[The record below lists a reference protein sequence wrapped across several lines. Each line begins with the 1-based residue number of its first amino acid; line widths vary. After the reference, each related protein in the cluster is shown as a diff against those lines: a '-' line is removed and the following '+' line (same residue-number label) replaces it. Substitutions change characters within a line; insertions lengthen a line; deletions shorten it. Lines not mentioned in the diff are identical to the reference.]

1 MRNHIATVKAEG
13 HLVDSG
19 TLSEA
24 MDQIVRRGGTFE
36 VREFKLGA
44 SNTEV
49 SRAVLE
55 VRSDSKAKLDDILEH
70 LVDLGFYT
78 DTVAKLS
85 LKRAPKD
92 GAAPD
97 GFYSSTNNVTEAFLS
112 GKWRRVA
119 KQRMDACIIV
129 SADRARCECRKL
141 RDVKKGDWVI
151 CGHDGIRILP
161 EFKDRSR
168 SDFGF
173 MASDV
178 SSEKKVEWVVSHLTR
193 WIRERK
199 GKLVVVA
206 GPVVIHTGGVEP
218 LSRIISGGWVDAL
231 LAGNALAVHDVER
244 VLYGTSLGINTDT
257 GVPVEHGHQHHM
269 RAINAIR
276 LAGNLKVAVKKGI
289 LKRGLMHALIK
300 NKVPYVLAGSIRDDG
315 PLPDVITDMN
325 LAQEAYAKHLEGAEI
340 VLMLSS
346 MLHSIGVGNMLPS
359 SAKTVCVDINP
370 SVVTKLADR
379 GSRQAIGCVTDVGL
393 FLHLLADQLGGSI
406 RRSKN
411 THRSR
416 HRVVRA

>member
-1 MRNHIATVKAEG
+1 MSRYTAKVKAEG

-36 VREFKLGA
+36 VLEFKLGTT
-44 SNTEV
+44 NTEV
-49 SRAVLE
+49 SRA
-55 VRSDSKAKLDDILEH
+55 ILEIRANSEKLLNNVLDH

-78 DTVAKLS
+78 DSVS
-85 LKRAPKD
+85 QIVLKRAPKD

-97 GFYSSTNNVTEAFLS
+97 GFYSSTNNATEVFLS
-112 GKWRRVA
+112 GRWRRVA
-119 KQRMDACIIV
+119 NQRMDACIVV
-129 SADRARCECRKL
+129 SDDRKKAECRKL
-141 RDVKKGDWVI
+141 RDVRKGEWII
-151 CGHDGIRILP
+151 CGHDGIRIIP

-193 WIRERK
+193 WIRARK
-199 GKLVVVA
+199 GKLIVVS

-218 LSRIISGGWVDAL
+218 LSRIIAGGWVDAV

-244 VLYGTSLGINTDT
+244 ALYGTSLGINTDT

-276 LAGNLKVAVKKGI
+276 LAGDLKAAVRKKV
-289 LKRGLMHALIK
+289 LKSGLMYSMIK
-300 NKVPYVLAGSIRDDG
+300 HKVPYVLAGSIRDDG

-325 LAQEAYAKHLEGAEI
+325 RAQEAYAEHLEGAEI

-359 SAKTVCVDINP
+359 WVKTVCVDINP

-379 GSRQAIGCVTDVGL
+379 GSHQAIGCVTDVGL
-393 FLHLLADQLGGSI
+393 FLHLLADQLGRAP
-406 RRSKN
+406 RRRK
-411 THRSR
+411 
-416 HRVVRA
+416 

>member
-1 MRNHIATVKAEG
+1 MSRYTATVRAEG

-24 MDQIVRRGGTFE
+24 MDQIVRRGGSFE
-36 VREFKLGA
+36 VVEFKLGA
-44 SNTEV
+44 TNTEV

-55 VRSDSKAKLDDILEH
+55 VRADTVKLLDNVLDH

-78 DTVAKLS
+78 DAAAQIV
-85 LKRAPKD
+85 LKRAPKN
-92 GAAPD
+92 GAAPE
-97 GFYSSTNNVTEAFLS
+97 GFYSSTNNSTEVFLN
-112 GKWRRVA
+112 GKWRLVG
-119 KQRMDACIIV
+119 KQRMDACIVV
-129 SADRARCECRKL
+129 SSDKTRSECRKL
-141 RDVKKGDWVI
+141 RDVRKGEWII
-151 CGHDGIRILP
+151 CGHDGIRIIP
-161 EFKDRSR
+161 EFKDRAR

-178 SSEKKVEWVVSHLTR
+178 SSEKKVEWVVRHLTG

-199 GKLVVVA
+199 GKLIVVA

-218 LSRIISGGWVDAL
+218 LSRIVSGGWIDAV

-244 VLYGTSLGINTDT
+244 ALYGTSLGINTDT

-276 LAGNLKVAVKKGI
+276 LAGDLKTAVRKKV
-289 LKRGLMHALIK
+289 LKSGLMHTLIK
-300 NKVPYVLAGSIRDDG
+300 HRVPYVLAGSIRDDG

-325 LAQEAYAKHLEGAEI
+325 EAQEAYARHLKGAEI

-359 SAKTVCVDINP
+359 WVKTVCVDINP

-379 GSRQAIGCVTDVGL
+379 GSHQAIGCVTDVGL
-393 FLHLLADQLGGSI
+393 FLHVLADELGKKPATK
-406 RRSKN
+406 RRQSD
-411 THRSR
+411 
-416 HRVVRA
+416 

>member
-1 MRNHIATVKAEG
+1 MSRYTANVKAEG

-36 VREFKLGA
+36 VLEFKLGTT
-44 SNTEV
+44 NTEV

-55 VRSDSKAKLDDILEH
+55 IRANSEKLLNNVLDH

-78 DTVAKLS
+78 DSVS
-85 LKRAPKD
+85 QIVLKRAPKD
-92 GAAPD
+92 GAAPE
-97 GFYSSTNNVTEAFLS
+97 GFYSSTNNATEVFLS

-119 KQRMDACIIV
+119 NQRMDACVVV
-129 SADRARCECRKL
+129 SSDRKRSECRKL
-141 RDVKKGDWVI
+141 RDVKKGEWII
-151 CGHDGIRILP
+151 CGHDGIRIIP

-199 GKLVVVA
+199 GKLIVVS

-218 LSRIISGGWVDAL
+218 LSRIIAGGWVDAV

-244 VLYGTSLGINTDT
+244 ALYGTSLGINTDT

-276 LAGNLKVAVKKGI
+276 LAGDLKAAVRKKV
-289 LKRGLMHALIK
+289 LKSGLMYSMIK
-300 NKVPYVLAGSIRDDG
+300 HKVPYVLAGSIRDDG

-325 LAQEAYAKHLEGAEI
+325 RAQEAYAKHLEGAEI

-359 SAKTVCVDINP
+359 WVKTVCVDINP

-379 GSRQAIGCVTDVGL
+379 GSHQAIGCVTDVGL
-393 FLHLLADQLGGSI
+393 FLHLLADQLGRAP
-406 RRSKN
+406 RRRK
-411 THRSR
+411 
-416 HRVVRA
+416 

>member
-1 MRNHIATVKAEG
+1 MSRHTATVKAEG

-24 MDQIVRRGGTFE
+24 MDQIVRRGGIFE
-36 VREFKLGA
+36 VIEFKLGA
-44 SNTEV
+44 TNTEV

-55 VRSDSKAKLDDILEH
+55 IRATSQKLLHNVLDH

-78 DTVAKLS
+78 DTVGQLV
-85 LKRAPKD
+85 LKRAPKN

-97 GFYSSTNNVTEAFLS
+97 GFYSTTNNLTEAYLS

-119 KQRMDACIIV
+119 NQRMDACIVV
-129 SADRARCECRKL
+129 SADRKSSECRKL
-141 RDVKKGDWVI
+141 RNVEKGDSII
-151 CGHDGIRILP
+151 CGHDGIRIIMDS
-161 EFKDRSR
+161 KDRTR

-178 SSEKKVEWVVSHLTR
+178 SSEKKVEWVVGHLTR

-199 GKLVVVA
+199 GKLIVVS
-206 GPVVIHTGGVEP
+206 GPVVVHTGGVEP
-218 LSRIISGGWVDAL
+218 LSRIISGGWVDAV

-244 VLYGTSLGINTDT
+244 TLYGTSLGINSDT
-257 GVPVEHGHQHHM
+257 GIPVEHGHQNHM

-276 LAGNLKVAVKKGI
+276 LAGDLKAAVRKKV
-289 LKRGLMHALIK
+289 LRSGLMHALIK
-300 NKVPYVLAGSIRDDG
+300 HRVPYVLAGSIRDDG

-325 LAQEAYAKHLEGAEI
+325 EAQEAYAKHLEGAEI

-359 SAKTVCVDINP
+359 WVKTVCVDINP

-379 GSRQAIGCVTDVGL
+379 GSHQAIGCVTDVGL
-393 FLHLLADQLGGSI
+393 FLHVLADELGKPG
-406 RRSKN
+406 RR
-411 THRSR
+411 
-416 HRVVRA
+416 RARA

>member
-1 MRNHIATVKAEG
+1 MSRFTAKVKAEG

-36 VREFKLGA
+36 VREFKLGTT
-44 SNTEV
+44 NTEV

-55 VRSDSKAKLDDILEH
+55 IRANSEKLLNNVLDH

-78 DTVAKLS
+78 DSVS
-85 LKRAPKD
+85 QIILKRAPKD

-97 GFYSSTNNVTEAFLS
+97 GFYSSTNNATEVYLS

-119 KQRMDACIIV
+119 NQRMDACVVV
-129 SADRARCECRKL
+129 SGDRKKSECRKL
-141 RDVKKGDWVI
+141 RDVKKGEWII
-151 CGHDGIRILP
+151 CGHDGIRIIP

-199 GKLVVVA
+199 GKLIVVS
-206 GPVVIHTGGVEP
+206 GPVVVHTGGVEP
-218 LSRIISGGWVDAL
+218 LSRIIAGGWVDAV

-244 VLYGTSLGINTDT
+244 ALYGTSLGINTDT

-276 LAGNLKVAVKKGI
+276 LAGDLKAAVRKKV
-289 LKRGLMHALIK
+289 LKSGLMYSMIK
-300 NKVPYVLAGSIRDDG
+300 HKVPYVLAGSIRDDG

-325 LAQEAYAKHLEGAEI
+325 RAQEAYARHLEGAEI

-359 SAKTVCVDINP
+359 WVKTVCVDINP

-379 GSRQAIGCVTDVGL
+379 GSHQAIGCVTDVGL
-393 FLHLLADQLGGSI
+393 FLHLLADQLGKPP
-406 RRSKN
+406 RKRK
-411 THRSR
+411 
-416 HRVVRA
+416 

>member
-1 MRNHIATVKAEG
+1 MSRYTAKVTAEG

-36 VREFKLGA
+36 VLAFKLGTT
-44 SNTEV
+44 NTEV
-49 SRAVLE
+49 SRA
-55 VRSDSKAKLDDILEH
+55 ILEIRANSEKTLSNVLDH

-78 DTVAKLS
+78 DSVS
-85 LKRAPKD
+85 QIVLKRAPKD

-97 GFYSSTNNVTEAFLS
+97 GFYSSTNNATEVYLS
-112 GKWRRVA
+112 GKWRRVVN
-119 KQRMDACIIV
+119 QRMDACIIV
-129 SADRARCECRKL
+129 SSDRKKSECRKL
-141 RDVKKGDWVI
+141 RDVKKGEWII
-151 CGHDGIRILP
+151 CGHDGIRIIP

-199 GKLVVVA
+199 GKLIVVS
-206 GPVVIHTGGVEP
+206 GPVVVHTGGVEP
-218 LSRIISGGWVDAL
+218 LSKIIAGGWVDAV

-244 VLYGTSLGINTDT
+244 ALYGTSLGINTDT

-276 LAGNLKVAVKKGI
+276 LAGDLRAAVRKKVLKS
-289 LKRGLMHALIK
+289 GLMYSMIK
-300 NKVPYVLAGSIRDDG
+300 HKVPYVLAGSIRDDG

-325 LAQEAYAKHLEGAEI
+325 RAQEAYAKHLEGAEI

-359 SAKTVCVDINP
+359 WVKTVCVDINP

-379 GSRQAIGCVTDVGL
+379 GSHQAIGCVTDVGL
-393 FLHLLADQLGGSI
+393 FLHLLADQL
-406 RRSKN
+406 SKPP
-411 THRSR
+411 RKKK
-416 HRVVRA
+416 

>member
-1 MRNHIATVKAEG
+1 MSRYTAKVKAEG

-36 VREFKLGA
+36 VLEFKLGTT
-44 SNTEV
+44 NTEV
-49 SRAVLE
+49 SRA
-55 VRSDSKAKLDDILEH
+55 ILEIRANSEKLLSDVLDH

-78 DTVAKLS
+78 DSVS
-85 LKRAPKD
+85 QIVLKRAPKD

-97 GFYSSTNNVTEAFLS
+97 GFYSSTNNATEVYLS
-112 GKWRRVA
+112 GKWRRVTN
-119 KQRMDACIIV
+119 QRMDACIVV
-129 SADRARCECRKL
+129 SSDRKKSECRKL
-141 RDVKKGDWVI
+141 RDVRKGEWII
-151 CGHDGIRILP
+151 CGHDGIRIIP

-199 GKLVVVA
+199 GKLIVVS
-206 GPVVIHTGGVEP
+206 GPVVVHTGGVEP
-218 LSRIISGGWVDAL
+218 LSKIIAGGWVDAV

-244 VLYGTSLGINTDT
+244 ALYGTSLGINTDT

-276 LAGNLKVAVKKGI
+276 LAGDLKAAVRKKV
-289 LKRGLMHALIK
+289 LKSGLMHSMIK
-300 NKVPYVLAGSIRDDG
+300 HQVPYVLAGSIRDDG

-325 LAQEAYAKHLEGAEI
+325 KAQEAYAKHLEGAEI

-359 SAKTVCVDINP
+359 WVKTVCVDINP

-379 GSRQAIGCVTDVGL
+379 GSHQAIGCVTDVGL
-393 FLHLLADQLGGSI
+393 FLHLLADQLS
-406 RRSKN
+406 RS
-411 THRSR
+411 SR
-416 HRVVRA
+416 KKK

>member
-1 MRNHIATVKAEG
+1 MSRYTAKVTAEG

-36 VREFKLGA
+36 VLAFKLGTT
-44 SNTEV
+44 NTEV
-49 SRAVLE
+49 SRA
-55 VRSDSKAKLDDILEH
+55 ILEIRANSEKTLSNVLDH

-78 DTVAKLS
+78 DSVS
-85 LKRAPKD
+85 QIVLKRAPKD

-97 GFYSSTNNVTEAFLS
+97 GFYSSTNNATEVYLS
-112 GKWRRVA
+112 GKWRRVVN
-119 KQRMDACIIV
+119 QRMDACIIV
-129 SADRARCECRKL
+129 SSDRKKSECRKL
-141 RDVKKGDWVI
+141 RDVKKGEWII
-151 CGHDGIRILP
+151 CGHDGIRIIP

-199 GKLVVVA
+199 GNLIVVS
-206 GPVVIHTGGVEP
+206 GPVVVHTGGVEP
-218 LSRIISGGWVDAL
+218 LSKIIAGGWVDAV

-244 VLYGTSLGINTDT
+244 ALYGTSLGINTDT

-276 LAGNLKVAVKKGI
+276 LAGDLKAAVRKKV
-289 LKRGLMHALIK
+289 LKSGLMYSMIK
-300 NKVPYVLAGSIRDDG
+300 HKVPYVLAGSIRDDG

-325 LAQEAYAKHLEGAEI
+325 RAQEAYAKHLEGAEI

-359 SAKTVCVDINP
+359 WVKTVCVDINP

-379 GSRQAIGCVTDVGL
+379 GSHQAIGCVTDVGL
-393 FLHLLADQLGGSI
+393 FLHLLADQL
-406 RRSKN
+406 SKPP
-411 THRSR
+411 RKKK
-416 HRVVRA
+416 

>member
-1 MRNHIATVKAEG
+1 MSRYTANVKAEG

-36 VREFKLGA
+36 VLEFKLGTT
-44 SNTEV
+44 NTEV

-55 VRSDSKAKLDDILEH
+55 IRANSEKLLNNVLDH

-78 DTVAKLS
+78 DSVS
-85 LKRAPKD
+85 QIVLKRAPKD
-92 GAAPD
+92 GAAPE
-97 GFYSSTNNVTEAFLS
+97 GFYSSTNNATEVFLS

-119 KQRMDACIIV
+119 NQRMDACVVV
-129 SADRARCECRKL
+129 SSDRKRSACRKL
-141 RDVKKGDWVI
+141 RDVKKGEWII
-151 CGHDGIRILP
+151 CGHDGIRIIP

-193 WIRERK
+193 WIRERT
-199 GKLVVVA
+199 GKLIVVS

-218 LSRIISGGWVDAL
+218 LSRIIAGGWVDAV

-244 VLYGTSLGINTDT
+244 ALYGTSLGINTDT

-276 LAGNLKVAVKKGI
+276 LAGDLKAAVRKKV
-289 LKRGLMHALIK
+289 LKSGLMYSMIK
-300 NKVPYVLAGSIRDDG
+300 HKVPYVLAGSIRDDG

-325 LAQEAYAKHLEGAEI
+325 RAQEAYAKHLEGAEI

-359 SAKTVCVDINP
+359 WVKTVCVDINP

-379 GSRQAIGCVTDVGL
+379 GSHQAIGCVTDVGL
-393 FLHLLADQLGGSI
+393 FLHLLADQLGRAP
-406 RRSKN
+406 RRRK
-411 THRSR
+411 
-416 HRVVRA
+416 

>member
-1 MRNHIATVKAEG
+1 MSRHIATVTAEG

-44 SNTEV
+44 TNTEV

-55 VRSDSKAKLDDILEH
+55 VRADSQRLLDNVLDH

-78 DTVAKLS
+78 EDVGQIR
-85 LKRAPKD
+85 LKAAPKD

-97 GFYSSTNNVTEAFLS
+97 GFYSSTNNSTEVYLS
-112 GKWRRVA
+112 GKWRRVE
-119 KQRMDACIIV
+119 KQRMDACIVV
-129 SADRARCECRKL
+129 SANEKRAECRKL
-141 RDVKKGDWVI
+141 RDVKKGDRII
-151 CGHDGIRILP
+151 CGHDGIRIIP

-178 SSEKKVEWVVSHLTR
+178 SSEKKVEWVVRHLTR

-199 GKLVVVA
+199 GKLIVVA

-218 LSRIISGGWVDAL
+218 LSRIIAGGWVDAV

-244 VLYGTSLGINTDT
+244 ALYGTSLGINTDT

-276 LAGNLKVAVKKGI
+276 LAGDLKAAVRKKV
-289 LKRGLMHALIK
+289 LKSGLMHSLIK
-300 NKVPYVLAGSIRDDG
+300 HKVPYVLAGSIRDDG

-325 LAQEAYAKHLEGAEI
+325 KAQEAYAKHLEGAEI

-359 SAKTVCVDINP
+359 WVKTVCVDINP

-379 GSRQAIGCVTDVGL
+379 GSHQAIGCVTDVGL
-393 FLHLLADQLGGSI
+393 FLHVLADELAKRPV
-406 RRSKN
+406 RRKS
-411 THRSR
+411 
-416 HRVVRA
+416 

>member
-1 MRNHIATVKAEG
+1 MSRYTAKVTAEG

-36 VREFKLGA
+36 VLAFKLGTT
-44 SNTEV
+44 NTEV
-49 SRAVLE
+49 SRA
-55 VRSDSKAKLDDILEH
+55 ILEIRANSEKTLSNVLDH

-78 DTVAKLS
+78 DSVS
-85 LKRAPKD
+85 QIVLKRAPKD

-97 GFYSSTNNVTEAFLS
+97 GFYSSTNNATEVYLS
-112 GKWRRVA
+112 GKWRRVVN
-119 KQRMDACIIV
+119 QRMDACIIV
-129 SADRARCECRKL
+129 SSDRKKSECRKL
-141 RDVKKGDWVI
+141 RDVKKGEWII
-151 CGHDGIRILP
+151 CGHDGIRIIP

-199 GKLVVVA
+199 GKLIVVS
-206 GPVVIHTGGVEP
+206 GPVVVHTGGVEP
-218 LSRIISGGWVDAL
+218 LSKIIAGGWVDAV

-244 VLYGTSLGINTDT
+244 ALYGTSLGINTDT

-276 LAGNLKVAVKKGI
+276 LAGDLKAAVRKKV
-289 LKRGLMHALIK
+289 LKSGLMYSMIK
-300 NKVPYVLAGSIRDDG
+300 HKVPYVLAGSIRDDG

-325 LAQEAYAKHLEGAEI
+325 RAQEAYAKHLEGAEI

-359 SAKTVCVDINP
+359 WVKTVCVDINP

-379 GSRQAIGCVTDVGL
+379 GSHQAIGCVTDVGL
-393 FLHLLADQLGGSI
+393 FLHLLADQL
-406 RRSKN
+406 SKPP
-411 THRSR
+411 RKKK
-416 HRVVRA
+416 

>member
-1 MRNHIATVKAEG
+1 MSRFSTTVKAEG

-24 MDQIVRRGGTFE
+24 MDQIVRRGGTFT

-44 SNTEV
+44 TNTEV
-49 SRAVLE
+49 SRVALE
-55 VRSDSKAKLDDILEH
+55 VGADSEKTLHAVIDN

-78 DTVAKLS
+78 DTVARLA

-92 GAAPD
+92 GAAPE
-97 GFYSSTNNVTEAFLS
+97 GFYSTTNHATEIHLH
-112 GKWRRVA
+112 GRWRRVA
-119 KQRMDACIIV
+119 RQRMDACVVV
-129 SADRARCECRKL
+129 SADGRHAECRKL
-141 RDVKKGDWVI
+141 RDVKKGEWIV
-151 CGHDGIRILP
+151 CGHDGIRIIP
-161 EFKDRSR
+161 EFKDRAR

-193 WIRERK
+193 WIRERE
-199 GKLVVVA
+199 GKLIVVA

-218 LSRIISGGWVDAL
+218 LSRIIAGGWVDAL

-244 VLYGTSLGINTDT
+244 ALYGTSLGINTDT

-276 LAGNLKVAVKKGI
+276 LAGD
-289 LKRGLMHALIK
+289 LKRAVRKGVLRAGLMHALIK
-300 NKVPYVLAGSIRDDG
+300 HKVPYVLAGSIRDDG

-325 LAQEAYAKHLEGAEI
+325 AAQEAYAKHLEGAEI

-359 SAKTVCVDINP
+359 WVKTVCVDINP

-379 GSRQAIGCVTDVGL
+379 GSHQAIGCVTDVGL
-393 FLHLLADQLGGSI
+393 FLHLLADQL
-406 RRSKN
+406 RTK
-411 THRSR
+411 
-416 HRVVRA
+416 